1 MELIKVFQVYFI
13 SRDIDLYYSKGDKRI
28 TCKSLNLTEDLGQV
42 QYIFSDKTGTLTENE
57 MLFRCCSIGG
67 ISYPHGLNSQ
77 FAALESG
84 LQTPDIL
91 TTSHQ
96 NVSEGIHYI
105 TYVRAYVHATTL
117 GHSRCLTLS
126 FKYTQVGSPNP
137 SHTMVIYDIAIV

>member
-67 ISYPHGLNSQ
+67 ISYPHGLDSQ

-96 NVSEGIHYI
+96 NVRKAYI
-105 TYVRAYVHATTL
+105 TLHMCVRTCY
-117 GHSRCLTLS
+117 HSWALAMPHS
-126 FKYTQVGSPNP
+126 VF
-137 SHTMVIYDIAIV
+137 